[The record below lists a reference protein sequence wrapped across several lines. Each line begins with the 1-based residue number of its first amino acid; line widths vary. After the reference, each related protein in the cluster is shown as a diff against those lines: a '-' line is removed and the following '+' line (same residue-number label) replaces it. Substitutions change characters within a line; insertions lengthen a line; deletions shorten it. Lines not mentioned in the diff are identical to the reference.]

1 MTNIKTNYNNYEL
14 DDFACDISFINYVQK
29 NNSEDVIK
37 WEKWFSQ
44 NHKNEIEAQKAKT
57 LILHLHFK
65 KNNLS
70 KEFINTEWNKLSKR
84 LELTKKNK
92 ETKTLNFLNNNWWK
106 SVAAACLL
114 LISFGSFYY
123 FFFQKNNIETITLS
137 EIIVPKGEIKK
148 VMLPDGT
155 LVFINSDS
163 KLSYDNLFSQK
174 TREVYLE
181 GEAFFDVK
189 HNPEKPFI
197 VKTVENRIRVLG
209 TAFNIYAY
217 PNEDIYR
224 ASLERGKILISH
236 KDENKEYELK
246 VNQSYLLLRGSNQ
259 SKIFE
264 TKSIETYSSWKNGN
278 IDFKN
283 QSFTNIL
290 RVLERTHNI
299 VFILQNHNLG
309 NCKYT
314 GNFNTKDDINTIL
327 GVIKLPTPF
336 EYEIH
341 NDTIIIN

>member
-1 MTNIKTNYNNYEL
+1 MTNKNSNYYNYKF
-14 DDFACDISFINYVQK
+14 DDFVCDDSFINYVRK

-37 WEKWFSQ
+37 WGLWFSQ
-44 NHKNEIEAQKAKT
+44 NPSNKEEAQKAKT

-65 KNNLS
+65 ENNLS
-70 KEFINTEWNKLSKR
+70 RDFINAEWTKLSKR
-84 LELTKKNK
+84 LELNKTIK
-92 ETKTLNFLNNNWWK
+92 ETKTINHLNNNWWK
-106 SVAAACLL
+106 SVAAACLIL
-114 LISFGSFYY
+114 VSFGSFYY
-123 FFFQKNNIETITLS
+123 FFSQKNNIKTIILS
-137 EIIVPKGEIKK
+137 EIIVPKAEIKK

-163 KLSYDNLFSQK
+163 KISYDNNFDQK

-197 VKTVENRIRVLG
+197 VKTVDNKIKVLG

-217 PNEDIYR
+217 PDEDIYR
-224 ASLERGKILISH
+224 ASLERGKIIVS
-236 KDENKEYELK
+236 NKNEDKEFELK
-246 VNQSYLLLRGSNQ
+246 VNQSYLLLRNSNQ

-264 TKSIETYSSWKNGN
+264 TNNIETYSSWKNGN
-278 IDFKN
+278 IKFRN
-283 QSFTNIL
+283 QSFASIL

-299 VFILQNHNLG
+299 VFILENHNLG

-314 GNFNTKDDINTIL
+314 GNFSSNDDINTIL

-336 EYEIH
+336 EYEIL
-341 NDTIIIN
+341 NDTIIIK